1 MALGMSSIT
10 SMDNVQRVAS
20 MAVHGN
26 VDFASVCRCVMR
38 GGGPAHCRLNSRSSI
53 RIHAIRVRL
62 IIRLCSTLVRCRP
75 RSRCSLSLL
84 LELPLELLLVLLLA
98 PLVLLVLVALLLAL
112 LLVLLLELSLALLL
126 ALLFARSR
134 LARSVR
140 RVSAIVLAVWTHVG
154 TWMTSEAS
162 TNSTRAIHGHGTDMD
177 MG

>member
-1 MALGMSSIT
+1 MCDARRWPCTLQTQLTVFYSHPRHSC
-10 SMDNVQRVAS
+10 AS
-20 MAVHGN
+20 H
-26 VDFASVCRCVMR
+26 
-38 GGGPAHCRLNSRSSI
+38 H
-53 RIHAIRVRL
+53 
-62 IIRLCSTLVRCRP
+62 STLFD
-75 RSRCSLSLL
+75 SRAVQATLALLVALL

-98 PLVLLVLVALLLAL
+98 PLVLLVLVALLLGL

-126 ALLFARSR
+126 TLLFARLR

-162 TNSTRAIHGHGTDMD
+162 TNSTRAIHGHGIDMD